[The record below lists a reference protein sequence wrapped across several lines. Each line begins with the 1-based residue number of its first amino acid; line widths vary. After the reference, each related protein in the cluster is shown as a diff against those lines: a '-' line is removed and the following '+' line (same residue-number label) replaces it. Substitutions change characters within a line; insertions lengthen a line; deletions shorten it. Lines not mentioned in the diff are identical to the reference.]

1 MASSLVGMNS
11 SLQHGMEVIPSISK
25 RLATWRLQF
34 NSKKSKSNNSNRSLR
49 TPEEELVGGVVEAA
63 DLEHADLHVH
73 REGVEAHGA
82 DEGDPAGHRVQQ
94 VVVHVHPEALQL
106 GQDQV
111 RLEGLQIP

>member
-1 MASSLVGMNS
+1 MS
-11 SLQHGMEVIPSISK
+11 SLQHTP
-25 RLATWRLQF
+25 R
-34 NSKKSKSNNSNRSLR
+34 NSNRSLR

-111 RLEGLQIP
+111 RLEGLQVP

>member
-11 SLQHGMEVIPSISK
+11 SLQHGMKVIPSVSK
-25 RLATWRLQF
+25 RLAKWRLQF
-34 NSKKSKSNNSNRSLR
+34 NSKKSKPNIGVREYL
-49 TPEEELVGGVVEAA
+49 PEEELVGGVVEAA

-111 RLEGLQIP
+111 SLKGLQIP